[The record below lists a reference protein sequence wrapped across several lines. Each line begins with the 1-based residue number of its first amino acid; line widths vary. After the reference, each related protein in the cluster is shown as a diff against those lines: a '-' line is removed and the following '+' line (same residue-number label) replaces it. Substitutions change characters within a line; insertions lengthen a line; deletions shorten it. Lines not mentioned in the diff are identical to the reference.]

1 MGHVDG
7 IREKLSMGGIDLGT
21 KSMTNIMQSKEPWAQ
36 AILQADR
43 QILKNAALLNH
54 LNQPRVYGT
63 RGNGNLYG
71 AIANGLAVA
80 AGPQQSK
87 DPTVQKAFTDWAN
100 NLNNHPLFKA
110 RNSYTPAMLLQIA
123 ADADAVACQLRDN
136 VKKLTQE
143 AEVGPNDIAH
153 WNGVATG
160 MSEYSAALKHLHE
173 VVTAKH
179 CPNVTSVTLDIAA
192 PQH

>member
-43 QILKNAALLNH
+43 QELKQATSLNP
-54 LNQPRVYGT
+54 LNKRGVYGS

-71 AIANGLAVA
+71 AIANGLNVA
-80 AGPQQSK
+80 AGPQESR
-87 DPTVQKAFTDWAN
+87 DATVQKAFNDWAT
-100 NLNNHPLFKA
+100 NLNNHVHFRP
-110 RNSYTPAMLLQIA
+110 RNSYTPELLLQIA
-123 ADADAVACQLRDN
+123 ADADAVACQLRN
-136 VKKLTQE
+136 NMKQLTRE
-143 AEVGPNDIAH
+143 AEVGPRDIAH
-153 WNGVATG
+153 WDGVAAG
-160 MSEYSAALKHLHE
+160 MTEYADALKKLHE

-179 CPNVTSVTLDIAA
+179 CPKITSVALDIAA